1 MRMID
6 IDTLIEDLQYDIKL
20 NELIMESQATDEAG
34 RKFAEFDKDCKREM
48 INLLESEYY
57 RQNSK

>member
-1 MRMID
+1 MRTID
-6 IDTLIEDLQYDIKL
+6 IDALIDDLKHDIKL

-57 RQNSK
+57 AQHSR